1 MAQPN
6 QVNLDIEDEAAAESS
21 NRNNA
26 LHRMDSVS
34 RPLVPNRNN
43 LGLGDRLNSVFR
55 EIRPLVEHAR
65 MVSHISYVFIIM
77 TQLNIQAL
85 SPTI

>member
-6 QVNLDIEDEAAAESS
+6 QVTVDIEDDEPVEATP
-21 NRNNA
+21 RHNA
-26 LHRMDSVS
+26 LHRLDSVS
-34 RPLVPNRNN
+34 RPAVPNRSN

-65 MVSHISYVFIIM
+65 MVCDMYLFP
-77 TQLNIQAL
+77 
-85 SPTI
+85 PTHCCDAIDSNKNL

>member
-6 QVNLDIEDEAAAESS
+6 QVTLDIEDEVPADVAAAL
-21 NRNNA
+21 RQNA
-26 LHRMDSVS
+26 LYRNELAA
-34 RPLVPNRNN
+34 RPVAPNRNN

-65 MVSHISYVFIIM
+65 MVSHRHRHHILIVM
-77 TQLNIQAL
+77 MQ
-85 SPTI
+85 